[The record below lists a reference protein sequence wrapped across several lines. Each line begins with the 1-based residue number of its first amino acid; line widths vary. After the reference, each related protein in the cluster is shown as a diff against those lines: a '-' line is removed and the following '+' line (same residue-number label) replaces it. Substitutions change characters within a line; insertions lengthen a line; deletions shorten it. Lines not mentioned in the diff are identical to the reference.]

1 VKRIRQHLTYA
12 NVMSTLAVFLVLGG
26 ATAFAVSE
34 ALPGKSVGTAQLKNG
49 AVTPAKLRKGAV
61 TRIKLGK
68 GAVTGAKLRNGA
80 VTGAK
85 INESTL
91 GPVPSATSALTAT
104 TAANAATSEGPIA
117 FAHVSANGAMLDA
130 RGVTVTT
137 GVKESA
143 EPISY
148 YCFSGLAF
156 APRGII
162 ATPDYRNETPNFNT
176 MLQAALES
184 RGGLEGT
191 GCPAGTQAYVHG
203 VRASVNGLTSS
214 SPVGFYVL
222 FFR

>member
-1 VKRIRQHLTYA
+1 MKRIRQHLTYA

-34 ALPGKSVGTAQLKNG
+34 ALPPKSVGPEQLKDG
-49 AVTPAKLRKGAV
+49 AVTPAKLKKGTV
-61 TRIKLGK
+61 TSTKLRK
-68 GAVTGAKLRNGA
+68 GAVTGAKI
-80 VTGAK
+80 K
-85 INESTL
+85 ESTL
-91 GPVPSATSALTAT
+91 GPVPSA
-104 TAANAATSEGPIA
+104 ANAVTAATSEGPIA
-117 FAHVSANGAMLDA
+117 FAHVSANGVLLDA
-130 RGVTVTT
+130 RGVTVLRT
-137 GVKESA
+137 GDAS
-143 EPISY
+143 SY

-156 APRGII
+156 APRGIV

-176 MLQAALES
+176 MLQAGLEA

-203 VRASVNGLTSS
+203 SRASVNGLTSS